1 MSWRRTLKAG
11 RYTKSETALTR
22 TRSRQVLLEKPPR
35 VRPPALRDRFGRA
48 GDDDFAAGMAAFR
61 SEVDDVV
68 GGLDHVHV
76 VLDEQHGVA
85 VTGLSRPEA
94 GRGNRALVAEGC
106 AEMLGPGTYRL
117 SRLSAPGPEPALY
130 SLASA

>member
-1 MSWRRTLKAG
+1 MRRLA
-11 RYTKSETALTR
+11 
-22 TRSRQVLLEKPPR
+22 
-35 VRPPALRDRFGRA
+35 A
-48 GDDDFAAGMAAFR
+48 GDVFRRPRRDDLPARVAALGT
-61 SEVDDVV
+61 EVDDVV
-68 GGLDHVHV
+68 GGLDHIHV

-117 SRLSAPGPEPALY
+117 SRLSAPGPEPAGY